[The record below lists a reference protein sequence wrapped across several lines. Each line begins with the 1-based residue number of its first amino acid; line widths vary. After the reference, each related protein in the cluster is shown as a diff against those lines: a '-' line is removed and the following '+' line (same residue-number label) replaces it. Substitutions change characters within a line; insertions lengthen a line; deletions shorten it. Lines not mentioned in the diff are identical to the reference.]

1 MSYFRSTAGRVVSC
15 ILYLIAGVLSGGIMV
30 LFMGMQGS
38 LGSGSPAIT
47 MYISLVGSL
56 LSVVAAMTVWF
67 RFRGTGYI
75 ALTGVIAVWTF
86 YVAMMLSSMAP
97 VARPVARSASRPNK
111 TRLAVAPLVVVPLLL
126 LGSLAY
132 PIASLISAR
141 KAEA

>member
-75 ALTGVIAVWTF
+75 ALPGVIAVWTF
-86 YVAMMLSSMAP
+86 YVAMLLSSMAP
-97 VARPVARSASRPNK
+97 VARPVARDASRPK
-111 TRLAVAPLVVVPLLL
+111 PTTLAAAPQL
-126 LGSLAY
+126 
-132 PIASLISAR
+132 
-141 KAEA
+141 